1 MSKLFLHNAGVMKQ
15 RRRLVTA
22 ERLFLTPR
30 TREEKNFMFFAR
42 AAICRASGLKANSS
56 LHVRKIFGDG
66 RHNYTHVCHQ
76 SEGLIVP
83 LIARH
88 YSMTRKVTQQR
99 ILRFASNL
107 SKMEV
112 AMADSCSKKQ
122 LSVAHF
128 HFLSSRAA
136 NSACFMRASSRF
148 CKIWL
153 CRLYGVDSMFSP
165 HSKPPGAWRMFF
177 LAFFPTRQWSPCGV
191 KLSRAQRRKMKEKK
205 FKWRLRRVSFME
217 DFFSSFIYLFRC
229 GSLNFNE
236 FSSRRDFREMNLGDD
251 KSFGC

>member
-1 MSKLFLHNAGVMKQ
+1 MASSDARSLSLYRKYAVKHLFSPQLFLHNAGVKQ

-30 TREEKNFMFFAR
+30 TREEKHFMFFAR
-42 AAICRASGLKANSS
+42 AAIRRASGLKANSS
-56 LHVRKIFGDG
+56 LHVRKIFSDG

-128 HFLSSRAA
+128 HFLSLRAA

-165 HSKPPGAWRMFF
+165 HSKPPGALENVFSRFLSYSTMVALWRK
-177 LAFFPTRQWSPCGV
+177 A
-191 KLSRAQRRKMKEKK
+191 LSCTEKK
-205 FKWRLRRVSFME
+205 NERKKVQMALTTSFIHGG
-217 DFFSSFIYLFRC
+217 FLFFIYLFISMRFIE
-229 GSLNFNE
+229 LQ
-236 FSSRRDFREMNLGDD
+236 
-251 KSFGC
+251 